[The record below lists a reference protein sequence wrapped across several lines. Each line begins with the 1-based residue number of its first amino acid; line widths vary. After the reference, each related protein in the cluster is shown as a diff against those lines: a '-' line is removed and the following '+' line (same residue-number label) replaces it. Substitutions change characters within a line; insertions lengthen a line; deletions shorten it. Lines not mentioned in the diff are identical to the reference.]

1 MDTVNANTIKLKEI
15 FAEQARLRESVNARQ
30 QRTTETSSQTNIVPA
45 QSTTSPNIGISIET
59 PSTSTGTITTRRNN
73 NSNTTTMP
81 VILRTSN
88 RLKLQAISRAGRV
101 RKTPYRKCK
110 SISLNKMQNVK
121 QTNNNK
127 NKRKR
132 KK

>member
-30 QRTTETSSQTNIVPA
+30 QRTTETSSQTNIGPA
-45 QSTTSPNIGISIET
+45 PSTTSTNIGLDIET
-59 PSTSTGTITTRRNN
+59 PSTSTGTTTTRYNN
-73 NSNTTTMP
+73 NSNTTKP
-81 VILRTSN
+81 AVLRTSN

-110 SISLNKMQNVK
+110 SISLDKMKNVK